1 MKKLDAKR
9 KLMPILLLLGI
20 IVMLLSLY
28 LLLLAI
34 GYMERGYVGTSLLTL
49 LVGFSLLSSSLYLLR
64 LSTYVYATE
73 RKSEKE

>member
-1 MKKLDAKR
+1 MKKLDVKR

-20 IVMLLSLY
+20 ILMLLSLY